1 MVTEVVLPTLAV
13 AGIWG
18 LLAALLAGG
27 GWIVRR
33 ALLRAS
39 APGLASGDIWIGLA
53 ALGAYLVIWNL
64 LLAITWWTWI
74 LPLAGGVSG
83 IAIGGRRRR
92 WPRLDRRAAAVAS
105 AVGAGWIYL
114 ANVALGPIQDYDFGL
129 YHADLIS
136 YAERYRTVLGLANL
150 HERLGAGDVH
160 LLLAA
165 FLDQK
170 PLAGA
175 GPHLINGLLVALLF
189 LEVGVRLLRPSP
201 DGMPSFTRRLAVLL
215 PPAAIALIGA
225 APEQRL
231 TSPNLDLAAFTLVAA
246 GLLYLADSVE
256 AGFRAQ
262 SAVTATAT
270 LGLAAATRPLYW
282 PVTGFAIIVFAIGA
296 ARNKGLSVRAVLRA
310 AGPVVIMPLVLA
322 IAWAGRQAVLSGY
335 PLFPLTIGGLS
346 ADWRV
351 PAAVVDAQTR
361 VDDAWARIP
370 GADPTTVLSSWH
382 WLHEYWLAKRVRDL
396 DVMAPLTLVACVVPV
411 IVGLGTWDPGR
422 RRRVL
427 PMLAVVAPSALT
439 LVVWFFTA
447 PDPRF
452 AWAPIWLVPAGLV
465 AWALPPFRRLSARWL
480 LAFVGATGL
489 AALVLALIGI
499 YHIIWIAP
507 AAVIGWAVIAVL
519 AGRRAAPF
527 VAWGAA
533 LSVIVAGASIGL
545 NNGRVHTSRA
555 NGKGPLGMPLL
566 PPPSLIA
573 VTTSA
578 GLQLSQPVN
587 GGDQCFAVTLCVPY
601 TPNPRLH
608 LRGRT
613 VAQGFSVEP

>member
-1 MVTEVVLPTLAV
+1 
-13 AGIWG
+13 
-18 LLAALLAGG
+18 
-27 GWIVRR
+27 
-33 ALLRAS
+33 
-39 APGLASGDIWIGLA
+39 
-53 ALGAYLVIWNL
+53 
-64 LLAITWWTWI
+64 
-74 LPLAGGVSG
+74 
-83 IAIGGRRRR
+83 
-92 WPRLDRRAAAVAS
+92 
-105 AVGAGWIYL
+105 
-114 ANVALGPIQDYDFGL
+114 
-129 YHADLIS
+129 
-136 YAERYRTVLGLANL
+136 
-150 HERLGAGDVH
+150 
-160 LLLAA
+160 
-165 FLDQK
+165 
-170 PLAGA
+170 
-175 GPHLINGLLVALLF
+175 
-189 LEVGVRLLRPSP
+189 
-201 DGMPSFTRRLAVLL
+201 
-215 PPAAIALIGA
+215 
-225 APEQRL
+225 
-231 TSPNLDLAAFTLVAA
+231 
-246 GLLYLADSVE
+246 
-256 AGFRAQ
+256 
-262 SAVTATAT
+262 
-270 LGLAAATRPLYW
+270 
-282 PVTGFAIIVFAIGA
+282 
-296 ARNKGLSVRAVLRA
+296 
-310 AGPVVIMPLVLA
+310 
-322 IAWAGRQAVLSGY
+322 
-335 PLFPLTIGGLS
+335 
-346 ADWRV
+346 
-351 PAAVVDAQTR
+351 
-361 VDDAWARIP
+361 
-370 GADPTTVLSSWH
+370 
-382 WLHEYWLAKRVRDL
+382 
-396 DVMAPLTLVACVVPV
+396 
-411 IVGLGTWDPGR
+411 
-422 RRRVL
+422 
-427 PMLAVVAPSALT
+427 MLAVVAPSALT